1 MSATG
6 VEIDDVLVATVIGI
20 CANLGDLAA
29 GRKIHA
35 RVTTS
40 SVIVHTALINMYGKC
55 KEPEEAREIFDK
67 MPDRDSGFHSDV
79 ALDNTLLNMYARC
92 GSIAEARK
100 LFDGMRR
107 RSVISWSTM
116 VAAYAHGGHHRQALD
131 LYKAMESSSPAVKP
145 NCITH
150 ANALSACAA
159 LGDLA
164 EGRRIHARV
173 VAEEWSGAAV
183 VCSALI
189 HMYAKCSCLD
199 DARRVFD
206 ELRHRDLVC
215 WNSMVA
221 AYAQFGHLGSAV
233 AVYREMVLD
242 GTDPSSITL
251 IGLVIGA
258 SHAGRVEDGRG
269 YFVEFVDHHREVEL
283 LWEHYMCLVDLL
295 GRCGWLQDAEELVET
310 MPFEPCVTG
319 WMTLLSG
326 CRIHGDVERAER
338 AAEMVGELEP
348 GGEGAQSILMLGAL
362 AEKKEWDVMSLIKRH
377 LG

>member
-1 MSATG
+1 MERRGIRPDAFTYSSVAAACAAIG
-6 VEIDDVLVATVIGI
+6 PAAID
-20 CANLGDLAA
+20 A
-29 GRKIHA
+29 GR
-35 RVTTS
+35 
-40 SVIVHTALINMYGKC
+40 ALHLQILK
-55 KEPEEAREIFDK
+55 
-67 MPDRDSGFHSDV
+67 SGFHSDV

-92 GSIAEARK
+92 GSIVEARK

-116 VAAYAHGGHHRQALD
+116 VAAYAHGGHHLQALD

-221 AYAQFGHLGSAV
+221 AYAQLGHLGSAV

-326 CRIHGDVERAER
+326 CRIHGDVERAEH

-362 AEKKEWDVMSLIKRH
+362 AEKEWDVMSLIKRH